1 MSSLD
6 ITTRRHFLATA
17 AATGVFAMSSGRTRA
32 ADPPAASGRFKK
44 AVILGMVKG
53 DMPVMEKFRLLKDL
67 GFDGVEIE
75 AFSEPNRDEVIRAR
89 DATGL
94 VVHGVVAGVLWKQ
107 PLSSNDPAVRARAV
121 ALLKDA
127 VDEASAFG
135 ASTVLTI
142 PGVVNKETFYAD
154 AYRRSLEEIPKV
166 IPHAA
171 EAGVKLALENVWNQF
186 LLSPLEAAGFVDQ
199 LNSPDVGWYFDA
211 GNVVRCGW
219 PEHWIAALG
228 KRIVKVH
235 IKEYSRKKQQE
246 EGLWKGFEVEL
257 GEGDCD
263 WPAVMKALRD
273 VGYSGWITAEV
284 PGGDRARLADIA
296 ERMDR
301 IIAS

>member
-6 ITTRRHFLATA
+6 ITTRRRFLAAA
-17 AATGVFAMSSGRTRA
+17 AATGAFVRPTDRTVA
-32 ADPPAASGRFKK
+32 ADPPAAPGRFKK

-53 DMPVMEKFRLLKDL
+53 DMPVMDKFRLLKDL

-75 AFSEPNRDEVIRAR
+75 AHSGLDRDEVVRAR

-94 VVHGVVAGVLWKQ
+94 VIHGVVAGVLWKQ
-107 PLSSNDPAVRARAV
+107 QLSSNDAAVRAKAV
-121 ALLKDA
+121 ELLKGA
-127 VDEASAFG
+127 VDEAKAYG
-135 ASTVLTI
+135 ATTVLTI

-154 AYRRSLEEIPKV
+154 AYRRSLEEIPKA

-186 LLSPLEAAGFVDQ
+186 LLSPLEAARFVDE
-199 LNSPDVGWYFDA
+199 LNAPEVGWYFDA

-228 KRIVKVH
+228 RRILKVH

-246 EGLWKGFEVEL
+246 EGLWKGFDVEL

-263 WPAVMKALRD
+263 WPTVMKALRD
-273 VGYSGWITAEV
+273 VGYAGWITAEV
-284 PGGDRARLADIA
+284 PGGDRERLADIA
-296 ERMDR
+296 RRMDR

>member
-6 ITTRRHFLATA
+6 ITTRRRFLAAA
-17 AATGVFAMSSGRTRA
+17 AATGALVRPSDRTA
-32 ADPPAASGRFKK
+32 AAEPPAAPARFKK

-53 DMPVMEKFRLLKDL
+53 DMPVMDKFRLLKDL

-75 AFSEPNRDEVIRAR
+75 AHKGLNPEEVVRAR

-107 PLSSNDPAVRARAV
+107 QLSSNDGAVRAKAV
-121 ALLKDA
+121 ELLKGA
-127 VDEASAFG
+127 VDEAKAYG
-135 ASTVLTI
+135 ATTVLTI

-154 AYRRSLEEIPKV
+154 AYRRSLEEIPKA

-171 EAGVKLALENVWNQF
+171 RAGVKLALENVWNQF
-186 LLSPLEAAGFVDQ
+186 LLSPLEAARFLDE
-199 LNSPDVGWYFDA
+199 LNAPEVGWYFDA

-219 PEHWIAALG
+219 PEHWIAVLG
-228 KRIVKVH
+228 RRILKVH

-246 EGLWKGFEVEL
+246 EGLWKGFDVEL

-263 WPAVMKALRD
+263 WPTVMKALRD
-273 VGYSGWITAEV
+273 VGYAGWITAEV

-296 ERMDR
+296 RRMDQ